1 MPKNVT
7 EIENKRMESIHH
19 TISAPQKTI
28 KRIKN
33 KRLKVKRYLQQMYF
47 ANDYYPEYKKNHF
60 KSTRKRQANTMMNT
74 THYQTPYREEYGK
87 GQ

>member
-1 MPKNVT
+1 
-7 EIENKRMESIHH
+7 MESIYH

-28 KRIKN
+28 KRMKN

-47 ANDYYPEYKKNHF
+47 ENDYYPEYKKNHF
-60 KSTRKRQANTMMNT
+60 KSTRKRQANRMMNT
-74 THYQTPYREEYGK
+74 THNQTPYRKEYGK